1 MTDWRTH
8 PAWPK
13 PLPDALDAWCV
24 TTDTWL
30 LKPWIAYGAITLLV
44 APAKTGKTTFVLD
57 LLAAMRHGAPF
68 LGVTLPHIPVLY
80 VTEQSPVVYRMQSDL
95 AGVSDDRQIHLM
107 CRYRFLGLSWRD
119 FCSLLH
125 AYCVAHGILLV
136 ILDTWSGI
144 AGFAAEMEND
154 SAEARARLECLG
166 PVLALGTAVVI
177 NAHQGYSERA
187 RSPIS
192 AARGA
197 SGLGDGVDQALWLQ
211 RRTGHVDGPQRT
223 LWAEGRFIEIPD
235 KRITI
240 CRTLTAVN
248 VENTQSAFKAYGD
261 SAVKGV
267 RTIGQAFSAKLY
279 KWSYL
284 NDLAVL
290 EKKTDVSTSAAQS
303 IRALSAL
310 WDCSE
315 RSVSRRLAKLTG
327 MQRIGRGIHADPY
340 LYILPD
346 EDKP

>member
-1 MTDWRTH
+1 M
-8 PAWPK
+8 
-13 PLPDALDAWCV
+13 
-24 TTDTWL
+24 
-30 LKPWIAYGAITLLV
+30 

-57 LLAAMRHGAPF
+57 LLAAMRHGVPF
-68 LGVTLPHIPVLY
+68 LGMTLPRIPVLY
-80 VTEQSPVVYRMQSDL
+80 VTEQSPVVYRVQSDL

-119 FCSLLH
+119 FCALLH

-154 SAEARARLECLG
+154 NAEARARLECLG
-166 PVLALGTAVVI
+166 PVLALGAAVLI

-211 RRTGHVDGPQRT
+211 RCRASADGPQRT
-223 LWAEGRFIEIPD
+223 LWAEGRFIEVPD

-240 CRTLTAVN
+240 CRTRTTLDPDGAEQKDLRTYVRK
-248 VENTQSAFKAYGD
+248 ENSD
-261 SAVKGV
+261 P
-267 RTIGQAFSAKLY
+267 RHLY
-279 KWSYL
+279 KWHYL
-284 NDLAVL
+284 NDLPELV
-290 EKKTDVSTSAAQS
+290 KNTDVTTSPAQS
-303 IRALSAL
+303 IRAFSVH

-315 RSVSRRLAKLTG
+315 SSVRRRLRMLSG
-327 MQRIGRGIHADPY
+327 VQRIGRGIHADPY
-340 LYILPD
+340 LYILPK
-346 EDKP
+346 EKTS